1 MDKVEEK
8 LGITS
13 TEIEESAEKFVRQLE
28 KISKDPE
35 TLKLAKNLEK
45 KFGSVS
51 VEDLLKP
58 FTI

>member
-1 MDKVEEK
+1 MDNVKEGE
-8 LGITS
+8 GFTS
-13 TEIEESAEKFVRQLE
+13 AEIEESAEKFVKELE

-35 TLKLAKNLEK
+35 TLKLAEDLEK